1 MKLDSKEPYFM
12 VKGFQPVK
20 SAFLASPFARYVN
33 LGKVLMLFVS
43 QFPHLKIIIIVLGI
57 RGYCKV

>member
-1 MKLDSKEPYFM
+1 M